1 MSYKIVSDSS
11 SNMFGLAGIH
21 YTTVPMKVLGAKE
34 YVDTPELDLA
44 GMVAE
49 LKEFKSKS
57 GSSCPNVQEW
67 IDAFGDADEVY
78 AVTISRNLSG
88 SYNSAKQAAETY
100 MDENPGKKAYG
111 FASFSAG
118 PEMAMMAEKIAE
130 YAAAGC
136 DFDTVVE
143 KVEAYQNRVHTLF
156 SLESLTN
163 LARNGRVN
171 PTVAKIAG
179 VLGIRVIGDAQSGQ
193 IIPAHKVRGHKKA
206 MQTIVDMMEDK
217 LLISA
222 LDWSFDECEQQ
233 IHRYGGLC
241 VPAHINRGSNGVLN
255 ALGFLPGGA
264 KYDALE
270 VSDAV
275 AMPPIDMTGYRT
287 LRSSDAHYLENILE
301 PTFTLEVREK
311 STQGIFDAIAGR

>member
-100 MDENPGKKAYG
+100 MDENPGKKAYV
-111 FASFSAG
+111 FDSFSAG

-143 KVEAYQNRVHTLF
+143 KVEAYQNQVHTLF

-171 PTVAKIAG
+171 PAVAKIAG
-179 VLGIRVIGDAQSGQ
+179 VLGIRVIGDANHGQ
-193 IIPAHKVRGHKKA
+193 ITPIHKVRGHKKA
-206 MQTIVDMMEDK
+206 MQTLVEMMEERGFYDGA
-217 LLISA
+217 LIRVAACFAQSQAEDLKA
-222 LDWSFDECEQQ
+222 LVLAKWPNSRFVTEQT
-233 IHRYGGLC
+233 GGLC
-241 VPAHINRGSNGVLN
+241 SFYAEVGGLMIGLEGSFNEN
-255 ALGFLPGGA
+255 NH
-264 KYDALE
+264 
-270 VSDAV
+270 
-275 AMPPIDMTGYRT
+275 TG
-287 LRSSDAHYLENILE
+287 L
-301 PTFTLEVREK
+301 FK
-311 STQGIFDAIAGR
+311 

>member
-1 MSYKIVSDSS
+1 MRYKIVSDSS
-11 SNMFGLAGIH
+11 SNMFSLAGIH

-44 GMVAE
+44 AMVAE

-67 IDAFGDADEVY
+67 LDAFGGADEVY

-100 MDENPGKKAYG
+100 MDENPGKKAYV
-111 FASFSAG
+111 FDSFSAG

-143 KVEAYQNRVHTLF
+143 KVEAYQNQVHTLF

-171 PTVAKIAG
+171 PAVAKIAG
-179 VLGIRVIGDAQSGQ
+179 VLGIRVIGDANHGQ
-193 IIPAHKVRGHKKA
+193 ITPIHKVRGHKKA
-206 MQTIVDMMEDK
+206 MQTIVEMVEERGFYDGALIRVAACFAQSQAEDLK
-217 LLISA
+217 A
-222 LDWSFDECEQQ
+222 LVLAKWPNARFVIEQT
-233 IHRYGGLC
+233 GGLC
-241 VPAHINRGSNGVLN
+241 SFYAEVGGLMIGLEGSFNEN
-255 ALGFLPGGA
+255 NH
-264 KYDALE
+264 
-270 VSDAV
+270 
-275 AMPPIDMTGYRT
+275 TG
-287 LRSSDAHYLENILE
+287 L
-301 PTFTLEVREK
+301 FK
-311 STQGIFDAIAGR
+311 